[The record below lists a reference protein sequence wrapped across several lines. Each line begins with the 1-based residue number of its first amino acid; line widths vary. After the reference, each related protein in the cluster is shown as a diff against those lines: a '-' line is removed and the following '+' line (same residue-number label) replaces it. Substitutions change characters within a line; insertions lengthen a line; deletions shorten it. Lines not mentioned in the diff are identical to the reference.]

1 MIPAA
6 ALIVALLAQDESVG
20 DNLAAGAILVKGAW
34 ASASDSVTP
43 LPERGRQKG
52 SDYSND
58 YFGFSYGVAR
68 GWIERFEGPPPSDGG
83 YYVLA
88 QLAPASPSRS
98 APGAHLLIAA
108 QDLFFSL
115 SDANNALELLNNV
128 KDHLDDGYQVE
139 RAPKAVRIANHAFV
153 RFDYA
158 SPESGLHWHVL
169 AMDIRCHVVQF
180 VFTGRSEPLMAH
192 LIHDMNGMRLLTG
205 EGTSPVCIKD
215 YAASEYLIE
224 REEPIYREPRFN
236 SVPVR
241 VIVDTQ
247 GRIRH
252 MHFLNAYPDQAK
264 SIADALG
271 RWRFKPYLL
280 NGQPTEVETGILF
293 GRSTARTAQVFR

>member
-1 MIPAA
+1 VIRAA
-6 ALIVALLAQDESVG
+6 ALIIALLAQGESVS
-20 DNLAAGAILVKGAW
+20 DDLAAGAILVKGAW
-34 ASASDSVTP
+34 ASASDSVTA
-43 LPERGRQKG
+43 LPEGGRLKG
-52 SDYSND
+52 SEYSND
-58 YFGFSYGVAR
+58 YFGFWYGASPS
-68 GWIERFEGPPPSDGG
+68 WIERFEGPPPSDGG

-88 QLAPASPSRS
+88 QLAPAPSRS

-115 SDANNALELLNNV
+115 SEANNALELLNNI
-128 KDHLDDGYQVE
+128 KDHLDDGYEME
-139 RAPKAVRIANHAFV
+139 RAPVAVQIANRAFV

-158 SPESGLHWHVL
+158 SPASGLHWHVL
-169 AMDIRCHVVQF
+169 ATDIRCHVVQF

-192 LIHDMNGMRLLTG
+192 LIHDMNGMLLSTSDGTG
-205 EGTSPVCIKD
+205 PVCIKD

-252 MHFLNAYPDQAK
+252 IHFLNAYPDQAK
-264 SIADALG
+264 SIADALSH
-271 RWRFKPYLL
+271 WRFKPYLL

-293 GRSTARTAQVFR
+293 GRSAHSAQAFR